1 MWIMIAGPY
10 TSGANSESE
19 RQANLDAMNEAA
31 LKVFEKGH
39 VPIIGVNLAL
49 PIIRVAGHERFE
61 EIMMPVSLAAAERCD
76 ACLRIGGP
84 SVGADQELEKFRSRG
99 LNVFQNVSDIPE
111 AS

>member
-10 TSGANSESE
+10 TSGANSDAE

-31 LKVFEKGH
+31 LEVLEKGH

-49 PIIRVAGHERFE
+49 PIINVAGHEKFDD
-61 EIMMPVSLAAAERCD
+61 IMMPVSLAVAERCD

-84 SVGADQELEKFRSRG
+84 SVGADQEMAKFRSRG
-99 LNVFQNVSDIPE
+99 LDVFQSVGDIPRI
-111 AS
+111 